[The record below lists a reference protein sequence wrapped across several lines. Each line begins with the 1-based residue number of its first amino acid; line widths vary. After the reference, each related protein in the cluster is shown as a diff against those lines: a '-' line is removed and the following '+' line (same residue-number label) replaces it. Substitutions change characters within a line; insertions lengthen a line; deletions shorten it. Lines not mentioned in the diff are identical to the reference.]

1 MIDRRLSMARKVYL
15 LLLFALGELL
25 PFSALPQN
33 AAIKAGHLFNFRTG
47 EFSPDQTILVK
58 AGKIVAVGEN
68 LPYDPTDTLIYMTKI
83 YVPFLWWWAYPLST
97 PAVLAQIHL
106 PLIRATSVHV
116 SIRDGSY
123 LP

>member
-25 PFSALPQN
+25 PFSALAQN
-33 AAIKAGHLFNFRTG
+33 AVIKAGHLFNSRTG
-47 EFSPDQTILVK
+47 EFSPDQAILVK

-68 LPYDPTDTLIYMTKI
+68 LPYDPTDTPQLHDQNLRAFLIVMGLHVKY
-83 YVPFLWWWAYPLST
+83 ASG
-97 PAVLAQIHL
+97 LAQTHL
-106 PLIRATSVHV
+106 PLIRATCVHV
-116 SIRDGSY
+116 SIRDGGY